1 MFYSS
6 LPSGKIAEYC
16 VFRKSFCYESITY
29 FGIRTVVD
37 ATIKGSDEEA
47 VVSIQMI
54 ILTFI

>member
-37 ATIKGSDEEA
+37 TIIKGSDKED
-47 VVSIQMI
+47 VVSMQMI

>member
-29 FGIRTVVD
+29 FGIRVAVGTI
-37 ATIKGSDEEA
+37 IKGSDKED